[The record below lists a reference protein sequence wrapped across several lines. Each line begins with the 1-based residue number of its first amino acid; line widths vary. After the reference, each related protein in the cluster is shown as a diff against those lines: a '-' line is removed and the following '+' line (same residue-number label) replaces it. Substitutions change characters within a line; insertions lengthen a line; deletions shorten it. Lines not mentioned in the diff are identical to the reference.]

1 LGNVDI
7 IDHWLVM
14 NLAGNIAEFK
24 QAFVDFDQAL
34 PYENWP
40 QYSGTDYVQ
49 NSNDSYWLN
58 NINAPITGV
67 SPLYGAIDNQQSLRS
82 RLAQKLL
89 VDSAG
94 SDGLFNPAEVEQAL
108 LSNRSYLAEN
118 ILTTPSD
125 LINNTTTL
133 EQFLQA

>member
-1 LGNVDI
+1 
-7 IDHWLVM
+7 
-14 NLAGNIAEFK
+14 
-24 QAFVDFDQAL
+24 
-34 PYENWP
+34 
-40 QYSGTDYVQ
+40 
-49 NSNDSYWLN
+49 
-58 NINAPITGV
+58 
-67 SPLYGAIDNQQSLRS
+67 
-82 RLAQKLL
+82 LAQKLL

-133 EQFLQA
+133 KQFAQA

>member
-1 LGNVDI
+1 VFHL
-7 IDHWLVM
+7 
-14 NLAGNIAEFK
+14 
-24 QAFVDFDQAL
+24 
-34 PYENWP
+34 
-40 QYSGTDYVQ
+40 YS
-49 NSNDSYWLN
+49 
-58 NINAPITGV
+58 
-67 SPLYGAIDNQQSLRS
+67 AIDNQQSLRS
-82 RLAQKLL
+82 RFAQKLL

-108 LSNRSYLAEN
+108 LSNRSYLVEN